1 MAGGKNKN
9 TRVVAVLML
18 LVVGVVFS
26 IVPISN
32 GRTGLQVVQAWW
44 AASPTSAPPAK
55 STVVVP
61 HGAPASYYQEI
72 TSEGRPRV
80 DDNAR
85 TAQPLDDLTDRDRD
99 ALDKLILDSRKH

>member
-1 MAGGKNKN
+1 VAGGKNKN

-44 AASPTSAPPAK
+44 AAPTSAPPAK
-55 STVVVP
+55 TTVVP
-61 HGAPASYYQEI
+61 HGAPASSYQEI
-72 TSEGRPRV
+72 TTEGRPRV